1 MGNAAGR
8 LCLSGDAANVPVV
21 EVAES
26 GDGVACHVS
35 VHQYLFPMYVV
46 KARLEV
52 GMGRET

>member
-1 MGNAAGR
+1 MGNGPGR

-26 GDGVACHVS
+26 GDGVACHVC

-46 KARLEV
+46 KVRLEV
-52 GMGRET
+52 GMG